1 VGCLCV
7 FATLTI
13 WLDASYAE
21 RGFQAAILIA
31 TAVVL
36 IVRGP
41 FPTGPILVA
50 LCCVGLWGPLQLIAG
65 WSVYRYETSLATLR
79 WVTLIATFFLA
90 YRALED
96 RKVRQCAQ
104 TALAAF
110 AALLAV
116 LSTLQAFTSHGDY
129 FWLYPSGQ
137 TEVFGP
143 FQNRNNYAAFIELTI
158 PLTLWEALKAGGQR
172 TLWLT
177 LAGVMAASVIACGSR
192 AGSALVALE
201 IPAVFAVAFLSKRF
215 RNRQVAIASSTM
227 AIVAALC
234 IAAAGWETLAH
245 KLADLDPFL
254 DRREMLQSA
263 IAMVV
268 DRPWTGFGLGT
279 FPTVYPAYALFDSG
293 YFVNHAHNDW
303 AEWAVE
309 GGLPFLLLVG
319 GIAAASSLRAVRS
332 GWGLG
337 LVAVYLHSLVDFPL
351 QRTGL
356 VVWIAVIGAML
367 AAERAHPRLQG
378 VRSRSVTEDNA
389 KLPAMRVVPAAR
401 R

>member
-1 VGCLCV
+1 VGSLCV

-21 RGFQAAILIA
+21 RGFEAAILIA

-36 IVRGP
+36 MVRGP
-41 FPTGPILVA
+41 FPIRPILVA
-50 LCCVGLWGPLQLIAG
+50 LCCVGLWGPLQFIAG

-90 YRALED
+90 YRALAD
-96 RKVRQCAQ
+96 RKVRERAR
-104 TALAAF
+104 TALALF

-116 LSTLQAFTSHGDY
+116 FATLQAFTSHGDY

-158 PLTLWEALKAGGQR
+158 PLTLWAALKAGGQR
-172 TLWLT
+172 TLWLA

-201 IPAVFAVAFLSKRF
+201 IPAVFAAAFLSKQF

-245 KLADLDPFL
+245 KLADLDPLL

-268 DRPWTGFGLGT
+268 DRP
-279 FPTVYPAYALFDSG
+279 
-293 YFVNHAHNDW
+293 
-303 AEWAVE
+303 
-309 GGLPFLLLVG
+309 
-319 GIAAASSLRAVRS
+319 
-332 GWGLG
+332 
-337 LVAVYLHSLVDFPL
+337 
-351 QRTGL
+351 RTGL
-356 VVWIAVIGAML
+356 GWGHFQPCILPMRCLTAVTL
-367 AAERAHPRLQG
+367 
-378 VRSRSVTEDNA
+378 
-389 KLPAMRVVPAAR
+389 
-401 R
+401 